1 MQNQCGKN
9 KNKPHKQEKK
19 ITSQLSF
26 FFLQNS
32 EQRDLSHDRVYRPKR
47 KE

>member
-1 MQNQCGKN
+1 MQNRCSKN
-9 KNKPHKQEKK
+9 NIKPHKQEKK
-19 ITSQLSF
+19 ITTKLSF

-32 EQRDLSHDRVYRPKR
+32 EQRDLSHDRVFRPKR